1 MKIGTISLNIN
12 APDFNYGAMLHSWAF
27 QQFLKRLDI
36 VEYTEII
43 DYTMPRLEKQDL
55 EHPII
60 TAVKGLHVRSMIH
73 YIKNYEIYKKRFWKF
88 QKFIENNLVKSEKK
102 YIQSTL
108 AKEKLDYDCVICE
121 SDVIWSPGFSGGHFD
136 KSFFLALDS
145 MKMMKKVAYA
155 PSMANGDLNVEQEKE
170 LRELLEHLDYIS
182 CRESYEKAILER
194 YTKKPITHVLDPV
207 MLLNAEDYDAICE
220 KRIIDMPY
228 MVLYLPVD
236 DNIEM
241 RKCAERYAKNR
252 GLQILEI
259 STKLEDYS
267 KGNTHCIGDAGI
279 EQFLSA
285 IRYADMVFTNS
296 FHAVC
301 FSIIFNVQFYGFSRA
316 FMGKVRDVCE
326 VFGLGDRFF
335 EDDKFRESINI
346 NYEEIN
352 RKWKELKEKS
362 IKWLLNSINSG
373 GGVERIV
380 RILCLRVLYMIR
392 ILEIEQYTRVVCI

>member
-170 LRELLEHLDYIS
+170 LRELLE
-182 CRESYEKAILER
+182 R
-194 YTKKPITHVLDPV
+194 
-207 MLLNAEDYDAICE
+207 
-220 KRIIDMPY
+220 
-228 MVLYLPVD
+228 
-236 DNIEM
+236 
-241 RKCAERYAKNR
+241 
-252 GLQILEI
+252 
-259 STKLEDYS
+259 
-267 KGNTHCIGDAGI
+267 
-279 EQFLSA
+279 
-285 IRYADMVFTNS
+285 
-296 FHAVC
+296 
-301 FSIIFNVQFYGFSRA
+301 
-316 FMGKVRDVCE
+316 
-326 VFGLGDRFF
+326 
-335 EDDKFRESINI
+335 
-346 NYEEIN
+346 
-352 RKWKELKEKS
+352 
-362 IKWLLNSINSG
+362 
-373 GGVERIV
+373 
-380 RILCLRVLYMIR
+380 
-392 ILEIEQYTRVVCI
+392 